1 MAVLRAAGRRIAFT
15 NGYFDLMHVGHA
27 RYLAAARAQADA
39 LVVAVNADASV
50 RALKG
55 DDRPVFPLE
64 ERMEVLAALEC
75 VDLVTGFEE
84 RTAHEVIRAVH
95 PDIYAK
101 GGDYRAPEEVSE
113 FALLQELG
121 IDLRLLGHI
130 EGVSTTAAIHRM
142 RTREAGT
149 IRG

>member
-1 MAVLRAAGRRIAFT
+1 MGLTPSSSFARIECTAA
-15 NGYFDLMHVGHA
+15 Y
-27 RYLAAARAQADA
+27 
-39 LVVAVNADASV
+39 SV
-50 RALKG
+50 RT
-55 DDRPVFPLE
+55 DRFVTWDGA
-64 ERMEVLAALEC
+64 V
-75 VDLVTGFEE
+75 VTGFDE